1 MEKLMANENLWNI
14 HELIF
19 QDLDHDTLE
28 NCRKVCKTWNKSESL
43 EKIILRNKFVKF
55 TQDFGD
61 KIVGNRYPKEKVSA
75 FIPGWDKAVEKYG
88 AQASIDDLQEI
99 KDSLQKLVRDNG
111 QCREYPVH
119 QAARSGDVKLMDL
132 ILKTSYDWN
141 ARGCLGWTA
150 LHEACVYGKT
160 EIVQLLITSSK
171 DFNIDLNT
179 RDDNGWTPLHM
190 ACING
195 KTEIVQL
202 LITSSKD
209 FNIDLNAR
217 DDNGSTP
224 FHMACVYGKTEI
236 VRFLITSSKDF
247 NIDLNARDDEG
258 MTAFHEACV
267 YGKTEIFQL
276 MLKNWEEFGLDIK
289 AQNNQG
295 KTPIDYVK
303 ERTQKTSRYSE
314 LKDNLEQVM
323 KMLEMEYSK
332 MDVQN
337 L

>member
-1 MEKLMANENLWNI
+1 MANETLWHI

-19 QDLDHDTLE
+19 EDLDHETVE
-28 NCRKVCKTWNKSESL
+28 NCRKVCKTLNESESL
-43 EKIILRNKFVKF
+43 KIILRNKLVKF
-55 TQDFGD
+55 IQDFGD
-61 KIVGNRYPKEKVSA
+61 NDVEYEYPKKKVSA
-75 FIPGWDKAVEKYG
+75 FIPGWDNAVEKYG

-111 QCREYPVH
+111 ECREFPVH
-119 QAARSGDVKLMDL
+119 QAAENGDVKLMDL
-132 ILKTSYDWN
+132 VLNTSYDLN
-141 ARGCLGWTA
+141 ARD
-150 LHEACVYGKT
+150 Y
-160 EIVQLLITSSK
+160 
-171 DFNIDLNT
+171 
-179 RDDNGWTPLHM
+179 NGWTPLHW
-190 ACING
+190 AFIEG
-195 KTEIVQL
+195 QTEIVQL

-217 DDNGSTP
+217 DNSDWTVL
-224 FHMACVYGKTEI
+224 HWACDYGNTEI
-236 VRFLITSSKDF
+236 VQLLITSSKDI

-258 MTAFHEACV
+258 ATALHLACF
-267 YGKTEIFQL
+267 YGYTEIVQL

-289 AQNNQG
+289 AQDIQE

-303 ERTQKTSRYSE
+303 ERIQTTSRYSE

>member
-1 MEKLMANENLWNI
+1 MANETLWHI

-19 QDLDHDTLE
+19 QDLDHRTVE
-28 NCRKVCKTWNKSESL
+28 ICRKVCKSWNESESL
-43 EKIILRNKFVKF
+43 KTIFRNKLVKYNTLMKF
-55 TQDFGD
+55 IQDFGD
-61 KIVGNRYPKEKVSA
+61 KDVDVEFNEYQYPEKKVSA
-75 FIPGWDKAVEKYG
+75 FIPGWDNAVEKYG

-111 QCREYPVH
+111 ECREIPVH
-119 QAARSGDVKLMDL
+119 RVAENGDVKLMDL
-132 ILKTSYDWN
+132 ILNTSYDFN
-141 ARGCLGWTA
+141 ARDYFRRTA
-150 LHEACVYGKT
+150 LHYAC
-160 EIVQLLITSSK
+160 E
-171 DFNIDLNT
+171 
-179 RDDNGWTPLHM
+179 
-190 ACING
+190 NG

-202 LITSSKD
+202 
-209 FNIDLNAR
+209 
-217 DDNGSTP
+217 
-224 FHMACVYGKTEI
+224 
-236 VRFLITSSKDF
+236 LITSSKDF

>member
-1 MEKLMANENLWNI
+1 MANENLWNI

-19 QDLDHDTLE
+19 QDLDHETVE
-28 NCRKVCKTWNKSESL
+28 NCRKVCKSWNESESL
-43 EKIILRNKFVKF
+43 KIILRNKLVKF
-55 TQDFGD
+55 IQDFGD
-61 KIVGNRYPKEKVSA
+61 KDVGYPKKKVSA

-111 QCREYPVH
+111 ECQEFPVH
-119 QAARSGDVKLMDL
+119 QAAENGDVKLMDL
-132 ILKTSYDWN
+132 VLNTSYDLN
-141 ARGCLGWTA
+141 ARD
-150 LHEACVYGKT
+150 Y
-160 EIVQLLITSSK
+160 
-171 DFNIDLNT
+171 
-179 RDDNGWTPLHM
+179 NGWTPLHW
-190 ACING
+190 AFIEG

-217 DDNGSTP
+217 GNSDWTVL
-224 FHMACVYGKTEI
+224 HWACDYGNTEI
-236 VRFLITSSKDF
+236 VQLLITSSKDL
-247 NIDLNARDDEG
+247 NIDLNARDDG
-258 MTAFHEACV
+258 GRTALHWACF
-267 YGKTEIFQL
+267 YGYTEIVQL

-289 AQNNQG
+289 AQDNQG
-295 KTPIDYVK
+295 KTPIDFVK
-303 ERTQKTSRYSE
+303 ERIQTPLYRE

>member
-1 MEKLMANENLWNI
+1 MEKLMANETLWHI

-19 QDLDHDTLE
+19 GNLDHETVE
-28 NCRKVCKTWNKSESL
+28 NCRKVCKTLNESESL
-43 EKIILRNKFVKF
+43 KIILRNKLEKF
-55 TQDFGD
+55 IQDFGD
-61 KIVGNRYPKEKVSA
+61 KIVGYLEYQFRKKKVSA
-75 FIPGWDKAVEKYG
+75 NIPGWHNAVEKYG

-111 QCREYPVH
+111 QCREFPVH
-119 QAARSGDVKLMDL
+119 QAAGNGDVKLMDL

-171 DFNIDLNT
+171 DFNIDLNA

-202 LITSSKD
+202 
-209 FNIDLNAR
+209 
-217 DDNGSTP
+217 
-224 FHMACVYGKTEI
+224 M
-236 VRFLITSSKDF
+236 ITSSKDF

>member
-1 MEKLMANENLWNI
+1 MANENLWNI

-28 NCRKVCKTWNKSESL
+28 NCRKVCKTWNESESL

-61 KIVGNRYPKEKVSA
+61 KIVGNRYPKKVSA
-75 FIPGWDKAVEKYG
+75 FIPGWDKAGEKYG

-111 QCREYPVH
+111 ECREYPVH

-132 ILKTSYDWN
+132 ILKTSYDLN

-160 EIVQLLITSSK
+160 EIVQL
-171 DFNIDLNT
+171 
-179 RDDNGWTPLHM
+179 
-190 ACING
+190 
-195 KTEIVQL
+195 
-202 LITSSKD
+202 
-209 FNIDLNAR
+209 
-217 DDNGSTP
+217 
-224 FHMACVYGKTEI
+224 
-236 VRFLITSSKDF
+236 LITSSKDF

-303 ERTQKTSRYSE
+303 ERTQKTSCYSE